1 MFPLRTSNQSNSI
14 KCTKFHLVMHNIHG
28 ATRVGTEFKQRFLP
42 LKQIKE
48 VRDYCAFSYYFAHC
62 RSQSQLSYLLQSP
75 LSAWLST
82 PLVSVTYWSQQC
94 TSFARHFTK
103 SKTSRLETPVQVC
116 SFYALHYTE
125 FLIKQCRMHVRHYCP
140 PVTTNSCHFQPAVWR
155 GWLWFPPH
163 GMLNKL
169 LCALVPPSPP

>member
-1 MFPLRTSNQSNSI
+1 
-14 KCTKFHLVMHNIHG
+14 MHNIYW
-28 ATRVGTEFKQRFLP
+28 ATHVGTEFKQRFLP

-48 VRDYCAFSYYFAHC
+48 VHDYCAFSYYFAHC

-82 PLVSVTYWSQQC
+82 PLVSITYWSQQC
-94 TSFARHFTK
+94 TSFARHLTK

-140 PVTTNSCHFQPAVWR
+140 PVTMYSCHFHLQFEGAGFGSPLYNRVLVGCWTNCYVHLCLHLLPKK
-155 GWLWFPPH
+155 WLQNTKP
-163 GMLNKL
+163 
-169 LCALVPPSPP
+169 